1 MRPTPAARAR
11 VALTDLARTFEAP
24 RQRWPVVTLAL
35 AVVVALQLSLGLPG
49 GAWLFALIVVAAGA
63 AGGTAEGLVVA
74 LVAAVLQSSV
84 DLATGR
90 ELSTVLI
97 GGTLR
102 GAVLAA
108 LALVGAAERDA
119 EQQRQRALDRSA
131 HEDAVTGLLNV
142 RTFYDELGGLIGA
155 GTAVTVLLADVR
167 GMRPLNETHGHP
179 TGTEAIRVVA
189 HVLRGVTGAG
199 LIASRLGSDEV
210 AVALVGDR
218 VEEVDAIV
226 ATITAGLADE
236 PIVLPDGSTH
246 VVHVAIGVARSPED
260 GRSVVEV
267 LNAADRARR
276 YAKTLGL
283 DGVARADR
291 LPPGA

>member
-24 RQRWPVVTLAL
+24 RQRWPVVALAL

-49 GAWLFALIVVAAGA
+49 GAWLFALVVVAAGA

-74 LVAAVLQSSV
+74 LVAAVLQSYV
-84 DLATGR
+84 DVATGR
-90 ELSTVLI
+90 ELSTVLV

-102 GAVLAA
+102 GAVLVA

-142 RTFYDELGGLIGA
+142 RTFYDELGGLIGS

-210 AVALVGDR
+210 AVALAGDR
-218 VEEVDAIV
+218 VDEVDAIV

-260 GRSVVEV
+260 GGSVVEV